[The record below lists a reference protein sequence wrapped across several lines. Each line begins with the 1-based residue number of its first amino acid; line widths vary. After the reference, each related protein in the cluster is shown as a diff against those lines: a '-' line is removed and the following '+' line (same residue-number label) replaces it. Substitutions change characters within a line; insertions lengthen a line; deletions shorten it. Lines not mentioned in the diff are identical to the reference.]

1 VVNLV
6 VLDNQTH
13 RPLRVATTRVGG
25 YAAVNAVSVIT
36 REFSRL
42 LARYPIFF
50 TKSTETG
57 QFEPAALLGFAR
69 GENLF
74 LHDGRWDAAYVPLQ
88 IQRQP
93 FSLIPKRV
101 TGEGQPS
108 ELEVAVDIESAQIQA
123 QEGER
128 LFLDDG
134 QATEYLQNITS
145 VLSALVKGSSETY
158 AFTQRLAELDL
169 IEPVQ
174 IKVEFVDGSDS
185 HLQGLYWIS
194 EAHLKTLPAAQLAE
208 LRDREFLQWLYFQMA
223 SVGHMSEL
231 VARKNRLISGMPAT
245 PSRGGHP
252 GVS

>member
-13 RPLRVATTRVGG
+13 RRLRVATTRVGG

-57 QFEPAALLGFAR
+57 QFEPAALLGFTQ

-74 LHDGRWDAAYVPLQ
+74 LHEGRWDAAYVPLQ
-88 IQRQP
+88 MQRQP
-93 FSLIPKRV
+93 FSLIPRRT
-101 TGEGQPS
+101 TGEAQPTT
-108 ELEVAVDIESAQIQA
+108 LDVAVDIDNGQIQA

-134 QATEYLQNITS
+134 QATEYLQKITS
-145 VLSALVKGSSETY
+145 VLAALVKGSSETY

-174 IKVEFVDGSDS
+174 IKIEFVDGSDTQ
-185 HLQGLYWIS
+185 LQGLYWIS
-194 EAHLKTLPAAQLAE
+194 ESHLKTLPAAQLTE

-223 SVGHMSEL
+223 SIAHVSEL

-245 PSRGGHP
+245 PSLGGDR

>member
-6 VLDNQTH
+6 VLDNQIH
-13 RPLRVATTRVGG
+13 RRLRVATTRVGG

-36 REFSRL
+36 REYSRL

-50 TKSTETG
+50 TKSTDTG

-74 LHDGRWDAAYVPLQ
+74 LNEGRWDAAYVPLQ

-93 FSLIPKRV
+93 FSLIPRRI
-101 TGEGQPS
+101 GGAAQPGA
-108 ELEVAVDIESAQIQA
+108 LEVAIDIDSTQLQA
-123 QEGER
+123 QDGTR

-145 VLSALVKGSSETY
+145 VLSALVTGSTETY

-185 HLQGLYWIS
+185 QLQGLYWIS
-194 EAHLKTLPAAQLAE
+194 EAHLKSLAAEQLAE

-223 SVGHMSEL
+223 SVAHVSEL
-231 VARKNRLISGMPAT
+231 VARKNRLISGMSTT
-245 PSRGGHP
+245 PSPGGDRGIF
-252 GVS
+252 

>member
-1 VVNLV
+1 MANLV

-13 RPLRVATTRVGG
+13 RRLRVATTRVGG

-50 TKSTETG
+50 TKSTDTG

-74 LHDGRWDAAYVPLQ
+74 LNEGRWDAAYVPLQ

-93 FSLIPKRV
+93 FSLIPRRIS
-101 TGEGQPS
+101 GEVQPS
-108 ELEVAVDIESAQIQA
+108 ALEVAIDIDSAQLQA
-123 QEGER
+123 EGER

-185 HLQGLYWIS
+185 QLQGLYWIS

-223 SVGHMSEL
+223 SVAHMSEL

-245 PSRGGHP
+245 PSLGGDRGLT
-252 GVS
+252 